1 MRNEV
6 VRHREN
12 KEYGGRWK
20 FENESSKDHF
30 FLR

>member
-12 KEYGGRWK
+12 KEYGRWK